1 MDGRLMKSGAHQRF
15 IRMLI
20 DKTNNDKK
28 SMISKSITNKN
39 GTYKNSIEI
48 NDIKKNLTMLFHNKT
63 FIYQGIFLCVISA
76 LC

>member
-1 MDGRLMKSGAHQRF
+1 MDGRLIKSGAHQRF

-28 SMISKSITNKN
+28 SMISKAITNKT
-39 GTYKNSIEI
+39 GTYKNSIKI
-48 NDIKKNLTMLFHNKT
+48 NDIKKKSNHAFHNKT

-76 LC
+76 LS